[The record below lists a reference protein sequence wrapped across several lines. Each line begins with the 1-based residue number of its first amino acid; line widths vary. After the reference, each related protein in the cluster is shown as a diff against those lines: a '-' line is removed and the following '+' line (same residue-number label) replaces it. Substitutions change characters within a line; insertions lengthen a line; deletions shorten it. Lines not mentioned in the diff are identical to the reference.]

1 METLL
6 LCTVGYGKGFYR
18 GGIIYLLLFN
28 IVYMILNTWRE
39 VLEASFQSLWVGVI
53 TFIPNLVVAI
63 VILCLG
69 WAIGALISRGISH
82 FMQMIKFDDS
92 LERAGVGKLVKRSGL
107 ELNSGHFIGSLVK
120 YFVIVVF
127 LIASFDVLGLD
138 QVTNFLRQIVTGYL
152 PQLIIS
158 VLVLMVGG
166 VVGDVLS
173 RVVTASAKAAE
184 VSQANFLGLVSKWA
198 VWVFAILVALSQ
210 MGIAGAF
217 IQTLFT
223 GFVVAVSLALGL
235 SFGLGGQEAASR
247 VVSKV
252 SEKMSSNH

>member
-1 METLL
+1 MGYCEHGNWLL
-6 LCTVGYGKGFYR
+6 AR
-18 GGIIYLLLFN
+18 DIIYTLLFN

-53 TFIPNLVVAI
+53 TFIPNLVVAV

-69 WAIGALISRGISH
+69 WAIGALIARGISH
-82 FMQMIKFDDS
+82 FMQMIKFDES
-92 LERAGVGKLVKRSGL
+92 LERAGFGRLVKRSGL
-107 ELNSGHFIGSLVK
+107 ELNSGHFIGGLVK

-173 RVVTASAKAAE
+173 RVVTASAKAAS
-184 VSQANFLGLVSKWA
+184 VAQANFLGVVSRWA

-223 GFVVAVSLALGL
+223 GFVVAISLALGL
-235 SFGLGGQEAASR
+235 AFGLGGQEAAGR
-247 VVSKV
+247 AISKV
-252 SEKMSSNH
+252 QEKMSSHN